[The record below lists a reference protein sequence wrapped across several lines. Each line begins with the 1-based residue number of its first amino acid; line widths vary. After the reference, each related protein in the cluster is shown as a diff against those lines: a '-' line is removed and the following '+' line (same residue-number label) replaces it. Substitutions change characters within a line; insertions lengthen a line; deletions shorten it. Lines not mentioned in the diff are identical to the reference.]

1 MRAHTIIF
9 AIAALAAAAVL
20 AVGSQGSPQ
29 RAAAVTSTVNRAG
42 VAGKR
47 VAAKSNQA
55 SSDEEFSLAEGE
67 KRFRQNCGR
76 CHVAPDKFPPRVMA
90 TVLRHMRVRATIT
103 DRDAKLILW
112 YMTR

>member
-1 MRAHTIIF
+1 MRAHTIVF
-9 AIAALAAAAVL
+9 AILALAMMAVLPLGSQGAPQKAAAV
-20 AVGSQGSPQ
+20 A
-29 RAAAVTSTVNRAG
+29 STVNRAG
-42 VAGKR
+42 VA
-47 VAAKSNQA
+47 AKSNQA
-55 SSDEEFSLAEGE
+55 SADQEFSLAEGE
-67 KRFRQNCGR
+67 KRFHQNCGR

>member
-1 MRAHTIIF
+1 MRAHTI
-9 AIAALAAAAVL
+9 ALALLLTAFAVVL
-20 AVGSQGSPQ
+20 PLGSQGAPQ
-29 RAAAVTSTVNRAG
+29 KAAAVTSTVKAAG
-42 VAGKR
+42 TIT
-47 VAAKSNQA
+47 KSEQA
-55 SSDEEFSLAEGE
+55 SAEFSLADGE

-103 DRDAKLILW
+103 DQDAKLILW